1 MHTFTLDALARL
13 QSALKGIYQQTLLK
27 GVLYYN
33 LPVGVG
39 MMLTHSTEP
48 EIAELQNRIAYLS
61 HWLKDESANPSKI
74 YEELRVIYHRILVT
88 RDLLASIGV
97 ASNPIDQLLK
107 EIQPWIPETEV
118 NHDRL
123 V

>member
-1 MHTFTLDALARL
+1 MHTFTLDALTRL
-13 QSALKGIYQQTLLK
+13 QSALKGICQKTLLK

-33 LPVGVG
+33 LPVGVS
-39 MMLTHSTEP
+39 MLLTHSTER

-61 HWLKDESANPSKI
+61 HWLKDESASPSEI

-107 EIQPWIPETEV
+107 KIQPWIPETEV
-118 NHDRL
+118 AHDCL